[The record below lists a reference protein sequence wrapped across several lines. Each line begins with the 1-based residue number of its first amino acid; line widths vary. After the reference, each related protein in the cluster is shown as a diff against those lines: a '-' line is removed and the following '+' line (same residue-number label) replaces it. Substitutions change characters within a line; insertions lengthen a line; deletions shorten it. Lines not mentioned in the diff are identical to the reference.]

1 MPLNVLLIGD
11 VVGKLGRRTMTAV
24 LPELRKERSLDL
36 VIVNGENTA
45 GGRGLTPGKA
55 DELFRAGV
63 DVITSG
69 NHIWENREIYP
80 TLNDP
85 TAPVI
90 RPMNYPEGVPGRGVH
105 IHRGVAILNAMG
117 RTFMGVSIDDPFRA
131 VDRALKDLPD
141 CRVRILD
148 FHAEATSEKIAL
160 AYYLDGRVSA
170 VVGTHTHVPT
180 ADARILPNG
189 TAYVTDLGMVGALHS
204 VIGMETE
211 RVIERFL
218 TQLPNRFDPVEKG
231 PAVFNSV
238 HIAIDEETGRALS
251 IERVDREVA

>member
-11 VVGKLGRRTMTAV
+11 IVGKLGRRTVTAV
-24 LPELRKERSLDL
+24 LPGLLKERGLDL
-36 VIVNGENTA
+36 VIANGENTA

-80 TLNDP
+80 TLEDP

-90 RPMNYPEGVPGRGVH
+90 RPMNYPEGVPGRGCH
-105 IHRGVAILNAMG
+105 IHGGVAILNAMG
-117 RTFMGVSIDDPFRA
+117 RTFMGVSIEDPFRA
-131 VDRALKDLPD
+131 VDRALKDLSG
-141 CRVRILD
+141 CRIRILD
-148 FHAEATSEKIAL
+148 FHAEATSEKIAI

-180 ADARILPNG
+180 SDARILPNG

-204 VIGMETE
+204 VLGMDTE

-238 HIAIDEETGRALS
+238 LIIIDEETGRALS